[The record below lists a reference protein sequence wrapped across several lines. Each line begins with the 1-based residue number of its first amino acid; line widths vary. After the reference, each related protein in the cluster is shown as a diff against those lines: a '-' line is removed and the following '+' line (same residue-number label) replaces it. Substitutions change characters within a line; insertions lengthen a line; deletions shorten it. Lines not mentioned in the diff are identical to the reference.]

1 MEITRFS
8 SHWILHVSDVRCCF
22 FSYYFIT
29 VWCLLV
35 APVRTNIRDQV
46 TWVKCLLIKSS
57 LLECS
62 MFGDYQGL
70 LWSDDWHVTCI
81 RVLCIRTCKYFKFF
95 YWWNNNALQWQTNTK
110 ECSAAALINSYQ
122 SQVRWSQ
129 AWEIRC
135 FQVLHLTFICTPP
148 GLYQSQSFPLGLC
161 INWNTSLKYNICY
174 LLILKNNSKSESKT
188 WTYCSWFNLILF

>member
-29 VWCLLV
+29 VWCVLV

-148 GLYQSQSFPLGLC
+148 VLYQSHSFPLGLC
-161 INWNTSLKYNICY
+161 INWNTSLKYNKY
-174 LLILKNNSKSESKT
+174 LLFVNFKKQ
-188 WTYCSWFNLILF
+188 F